1 MTLNEPQIFLHLKQK
16 SLRQPLVVILVLPS
30 KRKFYSQSGSHPLK
44 PSREYVRKETMGKGT
59 NFAQLF
65 F

>member
-16 SLRQPLVVILVLPS
+16 SLRQHLVVILVLPS

-44 PSREYVRKETMGKGT
+44 PSESMLAKKTMGKGT